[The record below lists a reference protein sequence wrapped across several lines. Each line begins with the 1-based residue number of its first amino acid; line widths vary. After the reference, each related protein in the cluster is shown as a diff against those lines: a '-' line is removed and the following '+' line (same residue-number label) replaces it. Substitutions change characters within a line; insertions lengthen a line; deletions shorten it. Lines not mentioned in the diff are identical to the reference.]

1 MVTEIRLGDVVRI
14 RKTHPCG
21 ASEWR
26 VVRVGANIGLKC
38 LKCQRQILLE
48 RSFFESRLKAVISGA
63 GEGP

>member
-38 LKCQRQILLE
+38 LKCQRHILLE